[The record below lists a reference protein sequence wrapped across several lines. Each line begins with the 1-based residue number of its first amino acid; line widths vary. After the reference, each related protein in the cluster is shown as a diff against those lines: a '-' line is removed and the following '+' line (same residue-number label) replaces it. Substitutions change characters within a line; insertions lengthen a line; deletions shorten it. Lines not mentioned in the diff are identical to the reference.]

1 MDLILATYDG
11 QELSVMNYDF
21 DMDLGGTNDF
31 QINASYASWIDDIDI
46 GKRIYIPGTEYGGII
61 KYIQS
66 ATESGNIILK
76 GYTWR
81 GYLDKRIL
89 RPPSGSDYYTVSGEL
104 NSILRSVIN
113 IPNFVV
119 PSVSTGINVSYQFNR
134 YVSVLSG
141 LEAMLRT
148 VGFRLDIQYVQTQA
162 GGYVSVQAVKAALYG
177 DTVEYSQ
184 DSMINFVSSD
194 NQMGVNHLIC
204 LGTGELK
211 NRLVVDLYADA
222 NGNVSQNQT
231 ITGIN
236 EIVETFD
243 NSGAESETLI
253 ETGTKRLKELISK
266 KTFDASIKKVEQE
279 LFIGD
284 IVTGQD
290 YITGNRVTKPIVEK
304 IVKRSNGVM
313 SIDYKIEDK

>member
-1 MDLILATYDG
+1 MDLILSKSDG
-11 QELSVMNYDF
+11 QELSVMDYDF
-21 DMDLGGTNDF
+21 DIDLGGTNDF
-31 QINASYASWIDDIDI
+31 QINASYASWINEIDI
-46 GKRIYIPGTEYGGII
+46 GKRVYIPGTEYGGII

-81 GYLDKRIL
+81 GYLSKRIIC
-89 RPPSGSDYYTVSGEL
+89 PPSGSDYYTVSGEL
-104 NSILRSVIN
+104 NSILRSIIN

-119 PSVSTGINVSYQFNR
+119 PPVSTGINVSYQFNR
-134 YVSVLSG
+134 YVSVLDG
-141 LEAMLRT
+141 LQAMLRT
-148 VGFRLDIQYVQTQA
+148 VGFRLDIQYIQTQY

-184 DSMINFVSSD
+184 DSMINFVSTD

-266 KTFDASIKKVEQE
+266 KSFDASIKQVEQE

-290 YITGNRVTKPIVEK
+290 YITGNKVTKPIVEK

-313 SIDYKIEDK
+313 SIDYKIEEK

>member
-266 KTFDASIKKVEQE
+266 KSFDASIKKVEQE

-313 SIDYKIEDK
+313 SIDYKIEEK